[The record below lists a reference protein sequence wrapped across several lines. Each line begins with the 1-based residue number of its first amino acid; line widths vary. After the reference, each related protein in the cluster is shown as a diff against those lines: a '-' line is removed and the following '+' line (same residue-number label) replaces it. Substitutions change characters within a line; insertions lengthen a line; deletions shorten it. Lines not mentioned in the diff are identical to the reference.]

1 MRMHNV
7 LDEIVGNRTQVRLLR
22 AFFSYPEKE
31 FHERELERLMKI
43 PQASVHRNVKRLLEN
58 GLLDMKRIGRANLY
72 SLNRAHILHP
82 LLKKVFEEEKNIL
95 VALRNLIAHD
105 VRALPEA
112 DLAVLFGSIA
122 KGTERPDSD
131 VDIFIL
137 CRGDKSRLEE
147 KLTGLALAVRNGF
160 GNTISPMIKTA
171 EELKELKTK
180 PIYKEIKAGE
190 IIFKREGVTW

>member
-1 MRMHNV
+1 MHNV

-43 PQASVHRNVKRLLEN
+43 PQASVHRNVKRLIEN

-137 CRGDKSRLEE
+137 CRGDKSRLEG
-147 KLTGLALAVRNGF
+147 KLAGLALAVRDGF

-171 EELKELKTK
+171 EELKELKIK

>member
-1 MRMHNV
+1 MHNV